1 MLKDIHIH
9 IQIYIL
15 NVLNIL
21 IVIRIENK
29 NISLISMIKDILV
42 KYILSDL

>member
-1 MLKDIHIH
+1 M
-9 IQIYIL
+9 L

-21 IVIRIENK
+21 IIIRIGNK

-42 KYILSDL
+42 KYILVKYILLDL